1 MLAARKG
8 KLLVGNVFVVLV
20 CVCVR
25 LREVCLIDA
34 ASALHLYPAYS
45 ELVKFRKNESEKKK
59 KTQREKERLREE
71 IWWQITVRRAR
82 TSKPGLG
89 VLWWRGCELP
99 VNVKLSK
106 WKSIM
111 CVCQCLTSER
121 CQRTTASRAERW
133 ARKCMCVCVRLCVF
147 GVMALNRRITGLQA
161 QSSNISHVVWELSF
175 CITSYVLIN
184 IWMPEPKGSR
194 FARVFV
200 CTDLHTSVCIIEAQ
214 FNLSLAHTLASW
226 EIYFVGHGWAP
237 SHLSASVELFHP
249 TGN

>member
-1 MLAARKG
+1 MKINNVCVPVSYQWEVSENNGQQSGEVG
-8 KLLVGNVFVVLV
+8 KEVHV
-20 CVCVR
+20 CVCV
-25 LREVCLIDA
+25 
-34 ASALHLYPAYS
+34 
-45 ELVKFRKNESEKKK
+45 
-59 KTQREKERLREE
+59 
-71 IWWQITVRRAR
+71 
-82 TSKPGLG
+82 
-89 VLWWRGCELP
+89 
-99 VNVKLSK
+99 
-106 WKSIM
+106 
-111 CVCQCLTSER
+111 CV
-121 CQRTTASRAERW
+121 
-133 ARKCMCVCVRLCVF
+133 CVF